1 MGKQTRKYFDVK
13 IGQHVAGGS
22 PIALSTAYCQQKLQS
37 LGDDK
42 LLCLCVP
49 HSAPRLVV
57 RLQNNRYFP
66 ARWPNTNLLHHP
78 NCHYYSSY
86 QARNSGAKTK
96 PSVVEREDGS
106 IRVHLLTSL
115 KIATQSSKEVTISKR
130 KSEDG
135 SGVRQERAKDRFLF
149 NLLWEQAGLT
159 SFSGAKADKLN
170 WFIISQRLMHAAEQ
184 LIITKDDEKLS
195 DYLLIAGPDTSR
207 NLQAHNAKVLSLPE
221 RRYFLTGVM
230 RTALVP
236 SEAQKE
242 NTLLP
247 LLHPFPDLK
256 FSVNRK
262 RFNKYARRWPL
273 LENIKNTGGHV
284 LIFACVTPRKKFANS
299 SERWFDVTQICLV
312 PVSKHY
318 IPVESSYEAEF
329 AEYLIDHG
337 RDFGKPVASQNAGTV
352 RPDFVL
358 YDTNPVTFVE
368 VWGMNTAE
376 YAARM
381 EEKITYYLNKRLNL
395 LDWHAYSGV
404 AKPKLPPI
412 ARKKM

>member
-1 MGKQTRKYFDVK
+1 MGKRKQKYFDVK

-22 PIALSTAYCQQKLQS
+22 PIALATDFCQQKLQL

-49 HSAPRLVV
+49 HSTPRLVV
-57 RLQNNRYFP
+57 RHQNNRYFP

-78 NCHYYSSY
+78 DCHYYSSY
-86 QARNSGAKTK
+86 QARNSDQKTK
-96 PSVVEREDGS
+96 PSVVKREDGS
-106 IRVHLLTSL
+106 VRVHLLTSL
-115 KIATQSSKEVTISKR
+115 KIATQSSKGVTIRSR

-135 SGVRQERAKDRFLF
+135 SEVRQERAKDRYLL

-184 LIITKDDEKLS
+184 LIITKSDEKLS

-230 RTALVP
+230 RTAVVP
-236 SEAQKE
+236 SDAQKE
-242 NTLLP
+242 NALLP
-247 LLHPFPDLK
+247 LLHSFPDLK

-273 LENIKNTGGHV
+273 LENIRETGGHV
-284 LIFACVTPRKKFANS
+284 LIFACVTPKKKFANS
-299 SERWFDVTQICLV
+299 SERWFDVTQICLI

-318 IPVESSYEAEF
+318 IPVESLYEAEF
-329 AEYLIDHG
+329 AEYLIEHG
-337 RDFGKPVASQNAGTV
+337 RDFGKPVASQNASAV

-368 VWGMNTAE
+368 VWGMNTEE
-376 YAARM
+376 YAARR
-381 EEKITYYLNKRLNL
+381 EEKEKYYESKRLIL
-395 LDWHAYSGV
+395 MGWEAFSG
-404 AKPKLPPI
+404 AKKPKLPPI
-412 ARKKM
+412 ARKKT